1 MAETGKFH
9 SLTLGQKDAVGRF
22 ATHQFL
28 SELTYDLPG
37 MFNLTFSS
45 SAHHDGR
52 EKLAEEWQAL
62 ENCELS
68 TRMECSLSMSLEK
81 VFRHGLYSEGGPPD
95 GDDVRNLV
103 RKIREHMRC
112 NNPWS
117 SDFLADSADNA
128 YSQLIDRLE
137 KETEYWP
144 ASAQQCG

>member
-1 MAETGKFH
+1 MTDAGKFH
-9 SLTLGQKDAVGRF
+9 SLTLDQKDAVGRF
-22 ATHQFL
+22 TTYQFL
-28 SELTYDLPG
+28 GELTYDLPR

-45 SAHHDGR
+45 SAQHAGR
-52 EKLAEEWQAL
+52 LKLAEEWQAL
-62 ENCELS
+62 ENGELS

-81 VFRHGLYSEGGPPD
+81 VFRNGLYSGGGPPD
-95 GDDVRNLV
+95 RDDVLSLV
-103 RKIREHMRC
+103 KKIREHIRC

-144 ASAQQCG
+144 ASAQQCE